1 MRFDFL
7 AGAFTL
13 IDSLLADPREPHR
26 DRGDKSGD
34 AQRFSRRPGNSP
46 AASALA
52 RSGSEDGMPLNN
64 GPGGSLGLLLG
75 GIVAIM
81 LAIFLIAGGELGKKK
96 VQGDQ
101 DMPPVSSPEK
111 TFR

>member
-1 MRFDFL
+1 
-7 AGAFTL
+7 
-13 IDSLLADPREPHR
+13 
-26 DRGDKSGD
+26 
-34 AQRFSRRPGNSP
+34 
-46 AASALA
+46 
-52 RSGSEDGMPLNN
+52 MPINN
-64 GPGGSLGLLLG
+64 GPSGSIGLLLG

-81 LAIFLIAGGELGKKK
+81 FAIFLIAGGELGKKK